1 MSKLNFHQYIKTAKP
16 KKKDRDFCT
25 RSASAQFHPGLTEV
39 TQRSFCFSQT
49 FLVLLNMRN
58 SIERICLEIQDL
70 QKKENDED
78 FHPATKQKRLRRRLP
93 KVLAAATSNPKSA
106 SSHCQRNSKERE
118 LATKF
123 FQKKSGAAHF
133 ADSLISMQQS
143 SLGLKITE
151 YVSFNITSEASYAN
165 ILSGHHIK
173 CQKFTILAS
182 F

>member
-78 FHPATKQKRLRRRLP
+78 FHPATKQKRLRRRLRESFSSRYFKSQKCIISLPEKLQRKSLQLYSP
-93 KVLAAATSNPKSA
+93 KKILILLTLLFQC
-106 SSHCQRNSKERE
+106 SSK
-118 LATKF
+118 AF
-123 FQKKSGAAHF
+123 
-133 ADSLISMQQS
+133 S
-143 SLGLKITE
+143 SSQ
-151 YVSFNITSEASYAN
+151 VSR
-165 ILSGHHIK
+165 G
-173 CQKFTILAS
+173 
-182 F
+182 